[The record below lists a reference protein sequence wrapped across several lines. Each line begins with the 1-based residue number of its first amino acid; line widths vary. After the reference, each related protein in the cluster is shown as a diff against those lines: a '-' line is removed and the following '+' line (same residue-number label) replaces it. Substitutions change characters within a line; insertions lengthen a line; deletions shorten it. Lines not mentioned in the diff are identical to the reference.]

1 MEPRKV
7 ILLREQ
13 LRPEPGAPAGPPI
26 TRAAGL
32 VCFENPLVGVGFA
45 NDLSILFDAGRFAG
59 KLVSADL
66 VKLLDGSP
74 VSYGKAAI
82 VGISGFM
89 EHGAA
94 CIHPKLGKP
103 MRDAVGG
110 GKAVIPSNCKVANA
124 GAMIDVPLCH
134 KDDAWSFA
142 HFDTMTVGL
151 PDGPSPSEIVV
162 IVAMADGGR
171 TNPRV
176 GDGPITD

>member
-7 ILLREQ
+7 TLLREQ
-13 LRPEPGAPAGPPI
+13 LCPEPGAPAGRPI

-32 VCFENPLVGVGFA
+32 VCFENPLVGAGFA
-45 NDLSILFDAGRFAG
+45 EDLSILFDAGRYAG
-59 KLVSADL
+59 NLVSADL

-110 GKAVIPSNCKVANA
+110 GKAVIPSNCKVASA
-124 GAMIDVPLCH
+124 GGWAPQSARWRPADHRLIKQAAVSRTAAIPMKFC
-134 KDDAWSFA
+134 
-142 HFDTMTVGL
+142 
-151 PDGPSPSEIVV
+151 SPVR
-162 IVAMADGGR
+162 GR
-171 TNPRV
+171 QT
-176 GDGPITD
+176 ITRSSGQSARTTAALRG